1 MAVEEK
7 KDQNLTAVLGG
18 MECVWTTLEKHAAM
32 GGILLALG
40 NLVRECHVAFDSTAE
55 CLIGPWLSLVER
67 LVRDEEVAS
76 SNLAGPRFYSLH
88 EYHTCCFG
96 RRNGQPLWRPE
107 ANGWRWAE
115 RRDAIGL
122 LGV

>member
-1 MAVEEK
+1 MALEEE
-7 KDQNLTAVLGG
+7 KDQNLIALLGG
-18 MECVWTTLEKHAAM
+18 MELVWTTLEMHPPM

-40 NLVRECHVAFDSTAE
+40 NLVHECHVALGSTSE

-76 SNLAGPRFYSLH
+76 SNIAGPRFFSLH
-88 EYHTCCFG
+88 EYHTRCFG
-96 RRNGQPLWRPE
+96 RRDGQPLWRSE

-115 RRDAIGL
+115 RRNAFRL